1 MYIVNL
7 LLNYCDLYSIFKKT
21 LKYKKIGI
29 LKCGN
34 NTTFIDLFDKNEDFE
49 KNG

>member
-21 LKYKKIGI
+21 LKYKKIAI
-29 LKCGN
+29 LKCCK
-34 NTTFIDLFDKNEDFE
+34 NTTLITIFDK
-49 KNG
+49 K